1 MQHISPKS
9 KISNCVIPVP
19 RWVYLTRS
27 FLVYLTRFIILNA
40 TKLFVTPPDY
50 RNPGGGG
57 QGGNLGGGWYGG
69 YGGSG
74 GGDYGGYP
82 GQAVDAKP

>member
-1 MQHISPKS
+1 M
-9 KISNCVIPVP
+9 
-19 RWVYLTRS
+19 TRS

-40 TKLFVTPPDY
+40 AKSFVTPPDY
-50 RNPGGGG
+50 GDPGGGG